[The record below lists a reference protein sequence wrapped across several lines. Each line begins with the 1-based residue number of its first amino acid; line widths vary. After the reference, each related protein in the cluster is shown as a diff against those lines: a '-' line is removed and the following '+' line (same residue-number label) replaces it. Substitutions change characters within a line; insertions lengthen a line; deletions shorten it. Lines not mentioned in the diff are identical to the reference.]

1 MLGALV
7 SQQVSAQAVPKDL
20 WLFGTLRGAKK
31 ILNHEDTVFK
41 VKPQSSEFPNV
52 IDSSDQSPAL

>member
-1 MLGALV
+1 VPLSPALTEHSNSPEAMLGALV

-31 ILNHEDTVFK
+31 ILNHEDTK
-41 VKPQSSEFPNV
+41 DTK
-52 IDSSDQSPAL
+52 I